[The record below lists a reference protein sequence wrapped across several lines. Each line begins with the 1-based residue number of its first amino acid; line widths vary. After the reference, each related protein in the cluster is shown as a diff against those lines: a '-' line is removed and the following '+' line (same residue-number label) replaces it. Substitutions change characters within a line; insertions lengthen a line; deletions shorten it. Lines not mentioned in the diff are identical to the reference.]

1 MALTLGRLSR
11 GQGLEV
17 VRAAGAA
24 LSEDI
29 VARIGQRAGGVLLF
43 IEELT
48 KSVLDSDVG
57 FGDSEIP
64 ETLQTSLSAR
74 LDRLGPEAKEV
85 AQIAAVIGREAEL
98 LHAVTRKPAQSLTAE
113 LGRLVAAEIV
123 LSAGSAT
130 DGYAFRHAL
139 IQDAAYQSL
148 LLSRRRQYHAAIAE
162 APERGF
168 PELAESQP

>member
-1 MALTLGRLSR
+1 LALTLGRLSR

-17 VRAAGAA
+17 VRAAGGA

-29 VARIGQRAGGVLLF
+29 VARIGQRAGVPLF

-113 LGRLVAAEIV
+113 LGRLVAAESV

>member
-1 MALTLGRLSR
+1 MDK
-11 GQGLEV
+11 GLEV
-17 VRAAGAA
+17 VRAAGGA

-29 VARIGQRAGGVLLF
+29 VARIGQRAGGVPLF

-85 AQIAAVIGREAEL
+85 ARSLRSLDGR
-98 LHAVTRKPAQSLTAE
+98 RSCCMQ
-113 LGRLVAAEIV
+113 
-123 LSAGSAT
+123 
-130 DGYAFRHAL
+130 
-139 IQDAAYQSL
+139 
-148 LLSRRRQYHAAIAE
+148 
-162 APERGF
+162 
-168 PELAESQP
+168 